1 MAKVSQRGGTWQ
13 ASVMVDGKRIRKA
26 FKSEA
31 EAHQFIREVEAKA
44 VLGMPVEV
52 ESSRRG
58 STIQEVFDLTE
69 RDCWSGKK
77 SESSLIHNGQAAVD
91 YFGFETLMKAI
102 DERRINEWADAM
114 KKLGHSNAT
123 VNRKLAALS
132 KMFSHAV
139 RLRLVDRKPYIKRER
154 EPVGRIRYLTQS
166 EEDMLLGRFRHLGYV
181 DYADLCVVL
190 LDTGARVGEILK
202 VTWQDVNG
210 RMLHLWDTKN
220 GSSRSVPLTV
230 RAAEVLSNRNVR
242 SVCRSVSIVLQPRL
256 DTSEEPHWHVSRRS
270 VCAPHSE
277 AYLCISVGSG
287 WRPDFECEGVPGT
300 QKHVSDSALC
310 PPGTEA
316 VVERYGSL
324 AAITQRGMRQDRVDR
339 MSVTRSCGVVSNPV
353 SKLTGSVAKMADA
366 GHSKCPSRY
375 ENEGSTPSAPIQSD
389 SKSNARQ
396 STDARVRIS
405 AAKVKR
411 DIRKHR
417 CTTG

>member
-13 ASVMVDGKRIRKA
+13 ASVMVEGKRIRKA

-44 VLGMPVEV
+44 VLGMAVEV

-230 RAAEVLSNRNVR
+230 RAAEVLSNRKSKGMSGPFADLSQSSFNHVWTR
-242 SVCRSVSIVLQPRL
+242 VKNLIGMSQDDQFVPHILRHTCASRL
-256 DTSEEPHWHVSRRS
+256 VQ
-270 VCAPHSE
+270 
-277 AYLCISVGSG
+277 G
-287 WRPDFECEGVPGT
+287 GVPILSVKEYLGH
-300 QKHVSDSALC
+300 KS
-310 PPGTEA
+310 
-316 VVERYGSL
+316 
-324 AAITQRGMRQDRVDR
+324 
-339 MSVTRSCGVVSNPV
+339 MSVTLRYAHLAPKQLWNAMEVLQRS
-353 SKLTGSVAKMADA
+353 
-366 GHSKCPSRY
+366 
-375 ENEGSTPSAPIQSD
+375 PSA
-389 SKSNARQ
+389 A
-396 STDARVRIS
+396 
-405 AAKVKR
+405 
-411 DIRKHR
+411 
-417 CTTG
+417 